1 MDGAGGFSLRE
12 YAESPLLAFRICM
25 EKDNYA
31 TTCTTRLTFSGNLP
45 ANSELCMWVFHQRVV
60 ELTYGDEPAP
70 IKVLPARPYSTHW
83 EVLLCMAR
91 HDVRTTGE
99 GARPS
104 GCARG

>member
-1 MDGAGGFSLRE
+1 MAGAPAGVYTAAINRCGATG
-12 YAESPLLAFRICM
+12 AESPLLAFRICM

-70 IKVLPARPYSTHW
+70 IKVLSD
-83 EVLLCMAR
+83 EV
-91 HDVRTTGE
+91 VG
-99 GARPS
+99 
-104 GCARG
+104 